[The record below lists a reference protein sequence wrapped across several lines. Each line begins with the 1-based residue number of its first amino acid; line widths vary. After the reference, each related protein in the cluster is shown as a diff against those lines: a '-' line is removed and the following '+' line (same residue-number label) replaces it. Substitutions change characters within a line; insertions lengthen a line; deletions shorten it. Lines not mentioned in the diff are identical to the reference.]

1 MARRAVALRDGERL
15 HRVTVEDD
23 RTVVIEGEPVTLA
36 GGAHGLFRVGTAP
49 VRTAWAT
56 VSGGTCWVFV
66 DGDVHTFEIEREE
79 ARRKGAAR
87 HHGTLMA
94 PMPGTVVR
102 VETEVGAT
110 VTRGATLVILEAMKM
125 ELPIRATSD
134 GVVTA
139 VNCRV
144 GELVQP
150 GKSLI
155 EIG

>member
-1 MARRAVALRDGERL
+1 MARRIVLLRDGEHL
-15 HRVTVEDD
+15 HRVAIDD
-23 RTVVIEGEPVTLA
+23 
-36 GGAHGLFRVGTAP
+36 GGALIVDGESMTVAAQSGGLFRVGTDP
-49 VRTAWAT
+49 VRTAWSAVT
-56 VSGGTCWVFV
+56 GRTCWVFI
-66 DGDVHTFEIEREE
+66 DGEVRTFEIEREE
-79 ARRKGAAR
+79 TRRKGAAR

-102 VETEVGAT
+102 VDTEVGAK

-125 ELPIRATSD
+125 ELPVRATSD

-155 EIG
+155 EIE